1 MQPVQKIYRNRPTPI
16 QTTFQ
21 VTRKRKTKLESR
33 FEKEY
38 PNVKFEPKSLSL
50 KFLIPL
56 DKVKE
61 LFNDKP
67 ALIKYI
73 YNKIDLEKQDHTIV

>member
-1 MQPVQKIYRNRPTPI
+1 MQPVQKMYRNRPSPI

-21 VTRKRKTKLESR
+21 ATRRRKTKLESK

-38 PNVKFEPKSLSL
+38 PNVKWEARTLSL

-61 LFNDKP
+61 LINDKP

-73 YNKIDLEKQDHTIV
+73 YETML

>member
-1 MQPVQKIYRNRPTPI
+1 MNPVQKIYRNRPTPV

-21 VTRKRKTKLESR
+21 ATRRRKTKLESR

-38 PNVKFEPKSLSL
+38 PNIKWDPRSLSI

-56 DKVKE
+56 EKIKE
-61 LFNDKP
+61 MINDKP
-67 ALIKYI
+67 NLIKFI
-73 YNKIDLEKQDHTIV
+73 YNKIDLEKADHIM

>member
-1 MQPVQKIYRNRPTPI
+1 MQPVQKLYRNRPQPI

-21 VTRKRKTKLESR
+21 PIKKRKTKLESR
-33 FEKEY
+33 FEKDY
-38 PNVKFEPKSLSL
+38 PNLKWEARTLSL

-61 LFNDKP
+61 LINDKP
-67 ALIKYI
+67 TLIKYI
-73 YNKIDLEKQDHTIV
+73 YETML

>member
-1 MQPVQKIYRNRPTPI
+1 MNPVQKIYRNRPTPV

-21 VTRKRKTKLESR
+21 ATRKRKTKLETR

-38 PNVKFEPKSLSL
+38 PNVKFEPKSLSI

-56 DKVKE
+56 EKVKE
-61 LFNDKP
+61 MINDKP
-67 ALIKYI
+67 TLIKYI
-73 YNKIDLEKQDHTIV
+73 YNKIDLEKADHII

>member
-1 MQPVQKIYRNRPTPI
+1 MKPVEKLYRNRPQPI

-21 VTRKRKTKLESR
+21 PTRKRKTKLESR
-33 FEKEY
+33 FEKDY
-38 PNVKFEPKSLSL
+38 PNLKWEPKNLSL

>member
-1 MQPVQKIYRNRPTPI
+1 MQPIQKIYRNRPTQI

-21 VTRKRKTKLESR
+21 ATRKRKTKLESR

-38 PNVKFEPKSLSL
+38 PNVKFEPRSLSL
-50 KFLIPL
+50 KFLIPI

-61 LFNDKP
+61 MITDKP
-67 ALIKYI
+67 KLIKYI
-73 YNKIDLEKQDHTIV
+73 YNKIDLEKADHII

>member
-1 MQPVQKIYRNRPTPI
+1 MQPVQKMYRNRPQSI

>member
-1 MQPVQKIYRNRPTPI
+1 MNPVQKIYRKRPTQI

-21 VTRKRKTKLESR
+21 ATRKRKTKLETR

-38 PNVKFEPKSLSL
+38 PNVKFEPRSLSL

-56 DKVKE
+56 EKIKE
-61 LFNDKP
+61 LINDKP
-67 ALIKYI
+67 KLIKYI
-73 YNKIDLEKQDHTIV
+73 YDTML

>member
-1 MQPVQKIYRNRPTPI
+1 MNPVQKIYRNRPTPV

-21 VTRKRKTKLESR
+21 ATRKRKTKLETK

-38 PNVKFEPKSLSL
+38 PNIKWEARTLSL

-56 DKVKE
+56 EKIKE
-61 LFNDKP
+61 MITDKP
-67 ALIKYI
+67 TLIKYI
-73 YNKIDLEKQDHTIV
+73 YNKIDLEKADHIM

>member
-1 MQPVQKIYRNRPTPI
+1 MEPPQRLWRNRPPAI
-16 QTTFQ
+16 QTFQ
-21 VTRKRKTKLESR
+21 ATRKRKSKLESQ
-33 FEKEY
+33 FEKQY
-38 PNVKFEPKSLSL
+38 PFIKWEPRTLSQ
-50 KFLIPL
+50 KFLIPI

-73 YNKIDLEKQDHTIV
+73 YNKIDLEK